1 MATLGFR
8 GGGWPYPEVADL
20 SNAQRVFLRSMATVM
35 GPTPPGTGV
44 RAEAIRSYLSHL
56 KM

>member
-1 MATLGFR
+1 MPELLTVEAPKVFTWDNATL
-8 GGGWPYPEVADL
+8 
-20 SNAQRVFLRSMATVM
+20 M
-35 GPTPPGTGV
+35 GPTPSGTGV